1 MAIGNRIMRIAPLL
15 ISAFLAGSTALTST
29 DAGASQAAQSWFSEN
44 GYVAPTSN
52 SIIACHGYGCSR
64 RVPLAVDS
72 GWLGRAGALMRAG
85 WVSPEAER
93 HALGE
98 VVKAYTAY
106 LARQFGGRP
115 DAPRSPP
122 QMSGVNGQ
130 MDCIDETANTT
141 SLLLVLETRGLLR
154 HHRVE
159 RPQSRGLFIDGRYP
173 HVTAIIAEERTGKE
187 WAVDPWSKAPGQRP
201 DILPLTQWR
210 QDS

>member
-1 MAIGNRIMRIAPLL
+1 MGIGNRIMRVAPLL
-15 ISAFLAGSTALTST
+15 ISTLLAGQAALSST
-29 DAGASQAAQSWFSEN
+29 DAEASQRAQSWFGEN

-52 SIIACHGYGCSR
+52 RIIACHGYGCAR
-64 RVPLAVDS
+64 RVALAVDS
-72 GWLGRAGALMRAG
+72 SWLGRAGALMRAG
-85 WVSPEAER
+85 WSSPDAER
-93 HALGE
+93 RALAE
-98 VVKAYTAY
+98 VVKTYTAY
-106 LARQFGGRP
+106 LARQFGGAP

-122 QMSGVNGQ
+122 QMSGVHGQ

-141 SLLLVLETRGLLR
+141 SLLLVLEAQGLLR

-187 WAVDPWSKAPGQRP
+187 WAVDPWTKAPGQRP
-201 DILPLTQWR
+201 DILPLSQWR